1 MSEERKIVLVKRGC
15 QNSESPLVVIVRH
28 SNAHVRLRPAV
39 YIKGQTTLQRRFFE
53 GAVPLIQE
61 QEVRI
66 RVIGDKNIDLA
77 ILVEVIGDGG
87 KTVRGIQIAEA
98 GLLRHI
104 AERTVT
110 VVVIQHAMFTFQ
122 SDRAAKDLQ
131 TQVFADGCR
140 FSKRKR
146 VDLDITSYKQV

>member
-1 MSEERKIVLVKRGC
+1 
-15 QNSESPLVVIVRH
+15 NSESPLVVIVRH

-39 YIKGQTTLQRRFFE
+39 YIKGQTTLRCRFFE
-53 GAVPLIQE
+53 GSVPLIQE

-110 VVVIQHAMFTFQ
+110 VDPVPMPGLNGIGPSVGTTFA
-122 SDRAAKDLQ
+122 SHKP
-131 TQVFADGCR
+131 
-140 FSKRKR
+140 
-146 VDLDITSYKQV
+146 